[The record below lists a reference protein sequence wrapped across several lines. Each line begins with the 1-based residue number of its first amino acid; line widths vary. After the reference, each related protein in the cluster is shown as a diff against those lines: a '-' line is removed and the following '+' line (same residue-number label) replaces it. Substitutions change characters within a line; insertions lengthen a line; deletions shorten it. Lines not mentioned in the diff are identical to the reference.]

1 MSRRRFDEVLPV
13 LLSNADS
20 LPSLPAVAVEIL
32 RLSRNEDAG
41 IDQYAKVI
49 ASDPALAAKLLKL
62 SNSSAFGLGQPVT
75 TLERATLTL
84 GLRTVQL
91 MALSFSLA
99 GNLPRSGGAP
109 SFPYREFW
117 RRSLCTAV
125 AGRELGALVGGAAAD
140 EAFLCGLLSHLGHL
154 VLAQCMPDDY
164 EQVLERSKG
173 WPSAEVEREIL
184 GFDHAQAAG
193 ALLQSWGMP
202 AAIHQT
208 VAHREDPGS
217 LAPETERPVRQLA
230 DVVHMAGLATQI
242 VCDHWKGEAL
252 KALHDMAQRQGL
264 TRGQVDIHL
273 LTIESSIRETA
284 SVLEIELPEGRSH
297 YEILEEARHQMARIS
312 LGTAFDF
319 EQVER
324 RAHQLE
330 SENRRLAVKANT
342 DELTSLG
349 NRAYFDEVLEREVR
363 ARTRGTV
370 PDSLGL
376 LMLDIDHFKQ
386 VNDRFGHPAG
396 DAVLRMLGHALRVL
410 TRDTDAPARFG
421 GEEFAVVVPSAT
433 PENLAQFGE
442 RLRKSIAELKVP
454 IRDRTIQIT
463 VSVGGALLA
472 RTRVPDAGEKLIAVT
487 DASLYRAK
495 NEGRDRVCVCP
506 EDALRAARKL

>member
-1 MSRRRFDEVLPV
+1 MRRRFDEVLPI
-13 LLSNADS
+13 LQASADS

-41 IDQYAKVI
+41 LDEYARVI

-62 SNSSAFGLGQPVT
+62 SNSSAFGIGQPVT

-99 GNLPRSGGAP
+99 GSLPRASGA
-109 SFPYREFW
+109 SSCPYREFW

-125 AGRELGALVGGAAAD
+125 AGRELGALVGGSVAD
-140 EAFLCGLLSHLGHL
+140 EAFLCGLLAYLGHL
-154 VLAQCMPDDY
+154 VLAQCLPEDY
-164 EQVLERSKG
+164 EQVLQRCKG
-173 WPSAEVEREIL
+173 WPSTEAEREVL
-184 GFDHAQAAG
+184 GFDHAQAAS

-202 AAIHQT
+202 AAIHRT
-208 VAHREDPGS
+208 VAHREDPAK
-217 LAPETERPVRQLA
+217 LPADTERPIRQLA

-242 VCDHWKGEAL
+242 ICDQWKGEAL
-252 KALHDMAQRQGL
+252 KALHDAATRQGL

-284 SVLEIELPEGRSH
+284 SMLEIELPPGRSH

-330 SENRRLAVKANT
+330 SENRKLAVKANT

-349 NRAYFDEVLEREVR
+349 NRAYFDEILEREVR
-363 ARTRGTV
+363 ARKRDTV

-376 LMLDIDHFKQ
+376 LMLDIDHFKR
-386 VNDRFGHPAG
+386 VNDTYGHPTG
-396 DAVLRMLGHALRVL
+396 DAVLRMVGHALRVL

-421 GEEFAVVVPSAT
+421 GEEFAVIVPSAT
-433 PENLAQFGE
+433 AENLALFAE
-442 RLRKSIAELKVP
+442 RLRKAIAEVRVP
-454 IRDRTIQIT
+454 IRGRTLQLT

-472 RTRVPDAGEKLIAVT
+472 RAQVPDAGEKLVAVA
-487 DASLYRAK
+487 DDSLYRAK
-495 NEGRDRVCVCP
+495 RGGRDRVVVCP
-506 EDALRAARKL
+506 EDALQAARKL